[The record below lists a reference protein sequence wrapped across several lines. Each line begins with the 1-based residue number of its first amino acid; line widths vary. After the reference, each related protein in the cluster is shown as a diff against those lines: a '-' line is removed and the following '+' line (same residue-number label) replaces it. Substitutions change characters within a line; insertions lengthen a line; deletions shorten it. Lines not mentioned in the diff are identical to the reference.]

1 MGVIFPLTLT
11 LDELLEKCEDVRIVT
26 LDELLEKCEDVRIGG
41 NICDKTPARRTK
53 KANIDEPRRAA

>member
-1 MGVIFPLTLT
+1 MTL
-11 LDELLEKCEDVRIVT
+11 VMT

-41 NICDKTPARRTK
+41 NICDKASAIRTK